1 MAIITLSGRVAL
13 AAALKAKP
21 LHIAWGT
28 GDPAWDNSPV
38 QEQPSD
44 SALVAEV
51 GRRTILIAQYCTP
64 DDASGSIE
72 IPGGRFSPASVKTN
86 YLYIRA
92 TFEFEDASSSA
103 IREVAIF
110 SDTELVSGLPAGQM
124 YFAPN
129 QIASPGLLLALE
141 RFPSINRSPSVR
153 QSFDFVLNI

>member
-28 GDPAWDNSPV
+28 GNPAWDSAMV
-38 QEQPSD
+38 QETPSA
-44 SALVAEV
+44 SSLVAEI
-51 GRRTILIAQYCTP
+51 GRRTITNVQYVVP
-64 DDASGSIE
+64 DEEAGSIV
-72 IPGGRFSPASVKTN
+72 IPGARFSPSETKTN
-86 YLYIRA
+86 FLYLRA
-92 TFEFEDASSSA
+92 TFEFEDAPTAA

-110 SDTELVSGLPAGQM
+110 SDTEVLAGLPVGQL
-124 YFAPN
+124 YFTPD
-129 QIASPGLLLALE
+129 QIANPGILLAIE